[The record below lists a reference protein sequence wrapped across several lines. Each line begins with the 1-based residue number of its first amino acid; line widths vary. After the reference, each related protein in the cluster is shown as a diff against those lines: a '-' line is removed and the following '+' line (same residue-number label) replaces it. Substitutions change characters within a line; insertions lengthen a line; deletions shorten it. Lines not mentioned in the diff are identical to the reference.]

1 MNQVSDPERFYIE
14 QIMPYKI
21 ELNLYYVENRTFRN
35 DIYLIIATFLKII
48 NKAKIQW
55 IVKDEILLN
64 KKNELVGKIGV
75 EY

>member
-1 MNQVSDPERFYIE
+1 M
-14 QIMPYKI
+14 
-21 ELNLYYVENRTFRN
+21 RN
-35 DIYLIIATFLKII
+35 IIATFLKII